1 MTDSGPSPISGPPPR
16 AGAGRIGEGLPAQP
30 PIDAAG
36 PNYDGG
42 KVGVEPSV
50 ADPEFWIDDVA
61 EQAPQ
66 PRRKR
71 GIESSIKTLIEW
83 VAVAVGALAV
93 ALLIKAF
100 LLQAFYI
107 PSASMVN
114 TLHEDDRVL
123 VNKLSYRLGDINRGD
138 VIVFEKP
145 PGAGG
150 EIEDFIKR
158 VIALPGET
166 ITFVSGDVY
175 IDGVRLDE
183 PYTEGQPSN
192 PRSAAIVSEGCTN
205 DPVADRCSVADGW
218 YFMMGDNRGNST
230 DSRAFGP
237 IREETVVGRAFLK
250 VWPLSDLGFL

>member
-1 MTDSGPSPISGPPPR
+1 VSDPGPGPLSGPRPR
-16 AGAGRIGEGLPAQP
+16 PDAGEESTP
-30 PIDAAG
+30 D
-36 PNYDGG
+36 
-42 KVGVEPSV
+42 S
-50 ADPEFWIDDVA
+50 EFWVDEIVDDSPV
-61 EQAPQ
+61 
-66 PRRKR
+66 PRRKS
-71 GIESSIKTLIEW
+71 GLESSIKTLIEW

-123 VNKLSYRLGDINRGD
+123 VNKLSYRLGDIDRGD
-138 VIVFEKP
+138 IIVFEKP

-150 EIEDFIKR
+150 DIQDFIKR

-166 ITFVSGDVY
+166 ITLVSGDVY
-175 IDGVRLDE
+175 IDGVLLDE
-183 PYTEGQPSN
+183 PYTEGQDTS
-192 PRSAAIVSEGCTN
+192 PRAAAIVSAGCTN
-205 DPVADRCSVADGW
+205 DPAEDRCTIADGW
-218 YFMMGDNRGNST
+218 FFVMGDNRGNST

-237 IREETVVGRAFLK
+237 IQEETVVGRAFLK

>member
-1 MTDSGPSPISGPPPR
+1 MTDSGPSPLSGPPPR
-16 AGAGRIGEGLPAQP
+16 AGVGGIGEGLPAQP
-30 PIDAAG
+30 P
-36 PNYDGG
+36 
-42 KVGVEPSV
+42 V

-66 PRRKR
+66 PRPKR

-138 VIVFEKP
+138 VVVFEKP

-175 IDGVRLDE
+175 IDGVLLDE
-183 PYTEGQPSN
+183 PYTEGQPSS
-192 PRSAAIVSEGCTN
+192 PRAAAIISEGCTN
-205 DPVADRCSVADGW
+205 DAAEDRCTLADGW
-218 YFMMGDNRGNST
+218 YFVMGDNRGNST

-250 VWPLSDLGFL
+250 VWPLGDLGFL